1 MFKANVEYHGET
13 LSQKTKPDCE
23 FKLEAIPFSCFV
35 SYRYY

>member
-1 MFKANVEYHGET
+1 MFKASIGYNSET
-13 LSQKTKPDCE
+13 LSQKTKSDRK